1 MKIAQLTIK
10 NSYLRDVKPRQIMY
24 RFRKIITLIA
34 VVSATSSCVSL
45 RKYTELA
52 GDKHYADSVN
62 TSRIGLLE
70 EQLREVSCAR
80 VELLQDTLRLSR
92 QIAELRQDYERLL
105 HGNNSENAIATRR
118 LQESRARLNE
128 RTRRME
134 EQSSMLGLTQDKLVK
149 AEQRLAAREAQ
160 IAEQEKQLQEH
171 RARLRAAIDSIKNMT
186 RLLDDYKRAAA
197 ELSLARSS
205 KDSLATEAALDKIL
219 DLAR

>member
-1 MKIAQLTIK
+1 
-10 NSYLRDVKPRQIMY
+10 MY
-24 RFRKIITLIA
+24 QFRKIIALAAVIA
-34 VVSATSSCVSL
+34 ATSSCVSL

-92 QIAELRQDYERLL
+92 QIAELRQEYERLL
-105 HGNNSENAIATRR
+105 HGSNSENAVATRR

-134 EQSSMLGLTQDKLVK
+134 EQSSMLGLTQDKLIK
-149 AEQRLAAREAQ
+149 AEQQLAAREMQ
-160 IAEQEKQLQEH
+160 IADQERQIQEH
-171 RARLRAAIDSIKNMT
+171 GDRLRAAVDSIKNMT
-186 RLLDDYKRAAA
+186 RLLEDYKRAAA
-197 ELSLARSS
+197 ELNNARTS
-205 KDSLATEAALDKIL
+205 KDSLATEMALDKIL
-219 DLAR
+219 TLDR

>member
-1 MKIAQLTIK
+1 
-10 NSYLRDVKPRQIMY
+10 MY
-24 RFRKIITLIA
+24 QFRKIIVLAAVIA
-34 VVSATSSCVSL
+34 ATSSCVSL

-92 QIAELRQDYERLL
+92 QIAELRQEYERLL
-105 HGNNSENAIATRR
+105 HGSNSENAVATRR

-134 EQSSMLGLTQDKLVK
+134 EQSSMLGLTQDKLIK
-149 AEQRLAAREAQ
+149 AEQQLAAREMQ
-160 IAEQEKQLQEH
+160 IADQERQIQEH
-171 RARLRAAIDSIKNMT
+171 GDRLRAAVDSIKNMT
-186 RLLDDYKRAAA
+186 RLLEDYKRAAA
-197 ELSLARSS
+197 ELNNARIS
-205 KDSLATEAALDKIL
+205 KDSLATEMALDKIL
-219 DLAR
+219 TLDR